1 MVVVTEF
8 QRQSIPMAT
17 MRRLFS
23 GLSILGLSVLLL
35 TGCVVPG
42 GYDVNTLHLHPE
54 AALVYPGSTG
64 VHTNNYGGSPG
75 NYVSKGAVAAT
86 GKSATTIH
94 TQLEVLAYFSKT
106 LAADG
111 WKQTQEEVRAITPE
125 GLPAHWIAWD
135 KQKLHLSYLVEVWTV
150 GEATKYYTQ
159 FGSNE

>member
-1 MVVVTEF
+1 MVVTEF

-64 VHTNNYGGSPG
+64 VHTNNYGGAPG
-75 NYVSKGAVAAT
+75 TMS
-86 GKSATTIH
+86 
-94 TQLEVLAYFSKT
+94 
-106 LAADG
+106 
-111 WKQTQEEVRAITPE
+111 VRAPSPPPENQPPPSTP
-125 GLPAHWIAWD
+125 
-135 KQKLHLSYLVEVWTV
+135 S
-150 GEATKYYTQ
+150 
-159 FGSNE
+159 